1 MGHLAFEGKRGF
13 FLPMLKADG
22 VGHRAVDVLEDG
34 GFGLA
39 AGFPRHAPD
48 QLGLD
53 GLEEGEERQEI
64 VRWTV
69 FPT

>member
-1 MGHLAFEGKRGF
+1 
-13 FLPMLKADG
+13 MLKADG

-39 AGFPRHAPD
+39 AGFPRPATD
-48 QLGLD
+48 QLGID

-64 VRWTV
+64 VRWAV
-69 FPT
+69 FST